1 MTTSLIQPSFSRG
14 ELGPELAARA
24 DIAAY
29 QTGLAKCI
37 NFIVSP
43 YGGVM
48 NRPGT
53 EFISST
59 KGNKVARLIRFKFNN
74 MDTYALEFTD
84 QLMRVIR
91 NGSYVRVGVYL
102 DKNFVVNGTFAANLD
117 GWLTTGGTPTWQA
130 PGSMLLKMPV
140 GPTPADK
147 VQQTMTGLLV
157 GKSYTVTLD
166 ATPATAGSLAGRVR
180 VSAVPN
186 GSEVK
191 NDVFYAGAF
200 TTTFVATQETMYLS
214 IVNAGSSVDALIDNV
229 EWVGPYAVSP
239 AAPIYELVTPFIESD
254 LFELN
259 YTQSA
264 DVMDIVHPNYK
275 PQKLKRFAHDNWTI
289 APVSLVPSIAAPA
302 TATATP
308 SGAGS
313 SLVTQGWQ
321 YQITAVFDDGS
332 QTVEESLPVTSNAIT
347 VKSDA
352 LKATLAWDAVAT
364 ATYYNVYKDNA
375 GAGIYGFIGR
385 ANSITFTDNNITPV
399 KTDTPPTGDD
409 PFIGA
414 GNYPRA
420 VGYFQQRLCYASTD
434 NKPQT
439 LYFSR
444 TGVFTNFGYSFPL
457 KDDDAITWTIASTE
471 VNKISHLTPLRSL
484 MTFTDGAEWII
495 QGQSSGFTPK
505 TINGDPQTYNGI
517 GKLRPLVLN
526 NTALYAQERG
536 RTVTAFGYSL
546 QADGFSGS
554 DISVLSPQMLQEYG
568 LADWDYQQVPY
579 SIVWGA
585 REDGAMVGVT
595 YMADQE
601 VIGWHRHFT
610 DGKVISVCSV
620 PEGRQDA
627 LYLCVERQ
635 VDGSTVRYVERMA
648 ERQLQRFNG
657 KPLINYA
664 WFVDSGLRYDGTN
677 STAETITITG
687 GTDWK
692 YPEPLTATS
701 SNGARFS
708 AGDVGDALQ
717 YIAEP
722 GTEPLRMQITAYIS
736 GAAVTVRP
744 IGTVPSAIR
753 GVPFTSWAFAR
764 DTLSGL
770 DHLEG
775 RDVVVLSDGNVING
789 LTVSGGSI
797 TIDTPGAVVLV
808 GLPYESE
815 LQTLEVNVPNQET
828 ISDKAKTIK
837 GVTAVLLETR
847 GGWYGRSS
855 SDADLWEFKP
865 RQDTDDYGAIQPIT
879 GKATQ
884 IITDSW
890 SGNGQLTVVQRDPLP
905 MNILALIPRVDIGGA
920 Y

>member
-24 DIAAY
+24 DISAY

-53 EFISST
+53 MYVAQT
-59 KGNKVARLIRFKFNN
+59 LGNEPARLIRFKFNFS
-74 MDTYALEFTD
+74 DTYALEFTH
-84 QLMRVIR
+84 LRMRIYR
-91 NGSYVRVGVYL
+91 NGGLVLNSSGPDVGL
-102 DKNFVVNGTFAANLD
+102 PFEL
-117 GWLTTGGTPTWQA
+117 
-130 PGSMLLKMPV
+130 
-140 GPTPADK
+140 
-147 VQQTMTGLLV
+147 
-157 GKSYTVTLD
+157 
-166 ATPATAGSLAGRVR
+166 ATPFNR
-180 VSAVPN
+180 
-186 GSEVK
+186 
-191 NDVFYAGAF
+191 D
-200 TTTFVATQETMYLS
+200 
-214 IVNAGSSVDALIDNV
+214 
-229 EWVGPYAVSP
+229 
-239 AAPIYELVTPFIESD
+239 D
-254 LFELN
+254 LEGLN

-264 DVMDIVHPNYK
+264 DVMDMVHPNHK

-302 TATATP
+302 SATATADP
-308 SGAGS
+308 GGS
-313 SLVTQGWQ
+313 STITQGWQ
-321 YQITAVFDDGS
+321 YQITAVLDDGS

-347 VKSDA
+347 VKTDN
-352 LKATLAWDAVAT
+352 LKATLAWTAVVG

-375 GAGIYGFIGR
+375 GSGIYGFIGR
-385 ANSITFTDNNITPV
+385 ANAISFTDNNITPV
-399 KTDTPPTGDD
+399 KTDTPPTGTD
-409 PFIGA
+409 PFVGV
-414 GNYPRA
+414 GNFPRA

-434 NKPQT
+434 LKPQT
-439 LYFSR
+439 LWFSR
-444 TGVFTNFGYSFPL
+444 TGVFTNFGFSFPI

-495 QGQSSGFTPK
+495 QGQSSGFTSK

-526 NTALYAQERG
+526 DTALYAQERG

-546 QADGFSGS
+546 ESDGFSGS

-568 LADWDYQQVPY
+568 LVDWDYQQVPY

-595 YMADQE
+595 YMEDQQ

-620 PEGRQDA
+620 PEGRQDV
-627 LYLCVERQ
+627 LYLCVEREIAG
-635 VDGSTVRYVERMA
+635 VTARYVERMA

-664 WFVDSGLRYDGTN
+664 WFVDCGLRYDGTN
-677 STAETITITG
+677 STAETMTITG
-687 GTDWK
+687 GIDWK

-701 SNGARFS
+701 SNGSRFS

-722 GTEPLRMQITAYIS
+722 GAEPMRMQITAYIS

-744 IGTVPSAIR
+744 IGTVPIAIR
-753 GVPFTSWAFAR
+753 GVPFTTWAIAR

-789 LTVSGGSI
+789 LTVLGGSI
-797 TIDTPGAVVLV
+797 TMDTPGAVVLV
-808 GLPYESE
+808 GLPYECE

-855 SDADLWEFKP
+855 SDADLFEFKP
-865 RQDTDDYGAIQPIT
+865 RQDTDDYGAIQPLT

-884 IITDSW
+884 IITDGW

-905 MNILALIPRVDIGGA
+905 MNILALIPRVDVGGP